1 MQNKL
6 GRSRLLGK
14 LISTVLLVV
23 VVLVGTWLP
32 GLARSIS
39 FAPSQGIL
47 AMAPSVLSPND
58 LQAALL
64 QLEGWALKDGKLHR
78 DYKFKTFVEA
88 FGFMSSVALVA
99 EAIGHHPEWFNVY
112 NRVSIDLVTH
122 DAGGITQLDITL
134 AQRANELAK

>member
-23 VVLVGTWLP
+23 VVLVGTCLP

-39 FAPSQGIL
+39 FTPSQDIL
-47 AMAPSVLSPND
+47 AMAPAVLSPND